1 MDGMLHVLSL
11 LNIAE
16 LANAINPETYCTAGI
31 APQYR
36 KVIIHMRLRARM
48 LLAWLNSRYEV
59 WRNGATTNL
68 TGFAEDFLLHQM
80 DVMSIRKEL
89 YDGHSAKPLDPN
101 FTVETLHRE
110 LRDCRQQF
118 SQKPWLPQDGL
129 PSLLLPR
136 CHIYKILE
144 KDIISDMPADIS
156 GELFSDKEWQQGRNL
171 HS

>member
-1 MDGMLHVLSL
+1 MLHVLSL

-16 LANAINPETYCTAGI
+16 LANVINPETYCAAGI

-36 KVIIHMRLRARM
+36 KVIIHVRLRARM

-59 WRNGATTNL
+59 WRDGATTDL
-68 TGFAEDFLLHQM
+68 AGFAEDFLLYQM
-80 DVMSIRKEL
+80 VGMSIRKEL
-89 YDGHSAKPLDPN
+89 YDGQSAKPLDPN

-118 SQKPWLPQDGL
+118 SPKPWLLQDGV

-136 CHIYKILE
+136 PHIYRVLE
-144 KDIISDMPADIS
+144 KEIITDMPTDIS
-156 GELFSDKEWQQGRNL
+156 GEIFSDKEWQQGRNL